1 MALDTPLGAAAKLGR
16 YELLKELAKSGLG
29 TTWIARSTD
38 DVDDA
43 PLRSLLRVQKGLV
56 KKAEVAEGLLTE
68 ARRAEALHHP
78 NALQLI
84 EAGNVDGEIFLVTEQ
99 AEGEVLSSLIT
110 AAGPT
115 GLPLP
120 IGLRIALDALGAVA
134 AAHAQGS
141 LCHGEISPQH
151 LLVGVDGVTRVV
163 GFGTARGLA
172 RLPLLGAKNG
182 DRLAYAAPE
191 RIKSMASPIA
201 AQVALEPRADVF
213 ALGVILWEGVTK
225 QRLFS
230 SKIEAAVIQK
240 VLTASIAAPGSIA
253 GVTVPSALDE
263 AILKALERD
272 PARRFQSAGEL
283 LAAVEAAAG
292 QVATH
297 AEVAEQVEK
306 LAGKAIAARR
316 NQIGATAARAARPP
330 SVPPPRAPI
339 QTRPSVPDEEGKG
352 APAAKPVNVKVEA
365 PKPLDA
371 KAEAP
376 KPIEAKPRTPKPG
389 EAISETLKPPQVKV
403 ETPKP
408 SPVKAESP
416 KPSAVK
422 VESPK
427 PSPVKVESPK
437 PSAVKVEVPKPAEAK
452 VEVPKPAAKPVV
464 IRKQTLL
471 GMVAPKPDALKSL
484 DASIET
490 LKPAFS
496 KAGPPKPPPAR
507 PEFVS
512 AEDLDVGFEV
522 DAEGSEPPPEPA
534 KAAPAKP
541 APPVPPTP
549 PGKPARAPVAAKADE
564 PAPASVRVEPAPASV
579 RVEPAPAPAITYDT
593 TTAATVITKTGPRSD
608 NKTGGSLTNDTPTS
622 DSVARGKSATAID
635 KIGPAST
642 LGRYEILTPIARGG
656 MASVWAARLMGT
668 RGFQKLVAVKTML
681 PDVSDDPDFEQMFLD
696 EARIAARIRHP
707 NVAEILDLGEQ
718 DDVLYLVMEW
728 VEGENLSVV
737 LKAARAIGGMP
748 LPVILRIASQA
759 CAGLH
764 AAHELRDD
772 NGNLVDLIHRDVSP
786 ANVLVSMA
794 GFVKLVDFGVAKSK
808 GRMHVTRAG
817 GMVKGKTPY
826 LSPEQLGGLP
836 LDRRSDI
843 FSFGALLYVMAT
855 GLHPFRGETEGK
867 TVENIALKNPV
878 PLRTINAALPVEFE
892 KLVLKALEKDPK
904 NRYSSAAEL
913 QRALDQIGLTL
924 PEPANESDVADFV
937 RKVIGEPQAKRAAD
951 IKSAIA
957 SLDALTSG
965 SGDIP
970 RSDALRILDGGK
982 RSPNSVRSIP
992 EVESAAAAPIS
1003 APSAAAMSTPV
1014 PTGDE
1019 ITIDA
1024 PPGYSSPEPQA
1035 AVERPADEVALDVF
1049 GPPAA
1054 AAAPASAQASFPI
1067 ERETVRAPAM
1077 PTEIPI
1083 IIAEK
1088 EKTPSRYDVD
1098 EAPPTVRP
1106 RTQPKRLQVIVGAVV
1121 GVCALI
1127 GILAA
1132 VLGGS
1137 AATGSTQPEA
1147 TQATATATAAV
1158 TAAPTTTAAIEAPAI
1173 PTAAVATPPPSATV
1187 EAPPTPVPTAAPVAP
1202 PPTKTT
1208 PAKGRGQGSSVAPST
1223 KSPPIKPGKTPPT
1236 KKYNPSGI

>member
-16 YELLKELAKSGLG
+16 YELLKEQAKSGLG
-29 TTWIARSTD
+29 TTWLARSTD
-38 DVDDA
+38 DTGDG
-43 PLRSLLRVQKGLV
+43 PLRSLLRVQKSLV

-99 AEGEVLSSLIT
+99 AEGEPLSSLVT
-110 AAGPT
+110 LSGPA

-120 IGLRIALDALGAVA
+120 IVLRVVLDALGAVA
-134 AAHAQGS
+134 AAHAQDK
-141 LCHGEISPQH
+141 LCHGELSPQH

-182 DRLAYAAPE
+182 DRLSYAAPE
-191 RIKSMASPIA
+191 RVKSMASPIA
-201 AQVALEPRADVF
+201 TQVALEPQADVF

-240 VLTASIAAPGSIA
+240 VLTAPIAAPSSLS
-253 GVTVPSALDE
+253 GVTLPGALDE
-263 AILKALERD
+263 AIQKALDRD
-272 PARRFQSAGEL
+272 PARRFQTAGEL
-283 LAAVEAAAG
+283 LAAVEAGAA

-316 NQIGATAARAARPP
+316 NQIGAPSTRTARAPTI
-330 SVPPPRAPI
+330 PPPRAPAE
-339 QTRPSVPDEEGKG
+339 TRPSLTDAERPTAPVAKPVDVKVETAKPLEVRAPSPSAAKLETPKPLEVRAPSPSVAKLETPKPPVVRAPSPSVAKLETPKPSAAKLETPKPPAAKLEVP
-352 APAAKPVNVKVEA
+352 APAAKPVV
-365 PKPLDA
+365 
-371 KAEAP
+371 
-376 KPIEAKPRTPKPG
+376 
-389 EAISETLKPPQVKV
+389 
-403 ETPKP
+403 
-408 SPVKAESP
+408 
-416 KPSAVK
+416 
-422 VESPK
+422 
-427 PSPVKVESPK
+427 
-437 PSAVKVEVPKPAEAK
+437 
-452 VEVPKPAAKPVV
+452 
-464 IRKQTLL
+464 RKQTLL
-471 GMVAPKPDALKSL
+471 GLEAPKAETLKALEP
-484 DASIET
+484 SIAT
-490 LKPAFS
+490 LKPALS
-496 KAGPPKPPPAR
+496 RPGPPKPPPAR

-512 AEDLDVGFEV
+512 VDDLDEGFDV
-522 DAEGSEPPPEPA
+522 DTGSEPPPESVQV
-534 KAAPAKP
+534 APTKP
-541 APPVPPTP
+541 APPMPPSP
-549 PGKPARAPVAAKADE
+549 PGKPTRNQTLMLGSPVTKTDE
-564 PAPASVRVEPAPASV
+564 PVPASIRAVASS
-579 RVEPAPAPAITYDT
+579 EIKID
-593 TTAATVITKTGPRSD
+593 AASAEGASTKVGPLSER
-608 NKTGGSLTNDTPTS
+608 KTGGTLTNDTPTS
-622 DSVARGKSATAID
+622 DSVQRGKSATAID

-656 MASVWAARLMGT
+656 MASVWAARLTGT

-696 EARIAARIRHP
+696 EARVAARIRHP

-737 LKAARAIGGMP
+737 LKAARNLGGMP

-772 NGNLVDLIHRDVSP
+772 SGHLVDLIHRDVSP

-878 PLRTINAALPVEFE
+878 PLRTINAEIPVEFE

-904 NRYSSAAEL
+904 NRFSTTAEL
-913 QRALDQIGLTL
+913 QRALDQIGLAIGG
-924 PEPANESDVADFV
+924 PATESDVAEFV
-937 RKVIGEPQAKRAAD
+937 RKAIGEPQAKRAAD

-970 RSDALRILDGGK
+970 RSDAFRFLDGGK
-982 RSPNSVRSIP
+982 RAPNSSAKPDAEGESPRSSSTP
-992 EVESAAAAPIS
+992 SPMTAEDVTLDAPAGYDFEVKQPVEKANEELAVDAFAAPIS
-1003 APSAAAMSTPV
+1003 VPIPTSTDADPPIKLAVDEETSSPSARGEDDDAMF
-1014 PTGDE
+1014 
-1019 ITIDA
+1019 A
-1024 PPGYSSPEPQA
+1024 
-1035 AVERPADEVALDVF
+1035 
-1049 GPPAA
+1049 
-1054 AAAPASAQASFPI
+1054 
-1067 ERETVRAPAM
+1067 
-1077 PTEIPI
+1077 
-1083 IIAEK
+1083 
-1088 EKTPSRYDVD
+1088 
-1098 EAPPTVRP
+1098 VRP
-1106 RTQPKRLQVIVGAVV
+1106 RPKRLQIIVGAVI
-1121 GVCALI
+1121 GACALV

-1132 VLGGS
+1132 VFGGGGS
-1137 AATGSTQPEA
+1137 TSTTHVEA
-1147 TQATATATAAV
+1147 TQATSTATAALPVVPTATATAAPEV
-1158 TAAPTTTAAIEAPAI
+1158 PTAAVVTPPPPPSAAVEVPPTAAPTAEPVAP
-1173 PTAAVATPPPSATV
+1173 PT
-1187 EAPPTPVPTAAPVAP
+1187 APPTP
-1202 PPTKTT
+1202 PPTTKTI
-1208 PAKGRGQGSSVAPST
+1208 PKGKVPGSSVGAT
-1223 KSPPIKPGKTPPT
+1223 KAPIKPTTKPPTT
-1236 KKYNPSGI
+1236 KKYNPTGI

>member
-56 KKAEVAEGLLTE
+56 KKAEIAEGLLTE
-68 ARRAEALHHP
+68 ARRAGALHHP

-99 AEGEVLSSLIT
+99 AEGELLSGLIT
-110 AAGPT
+110 AAGPA

-120 IGLRIALDALGAVA
+120 IVLRIALDALGAVA
-134 AAHAQGS
+134 AAHAQDA

-230 SKIEAAVIQK
+230 SKIEASVIQK

-253 GVTVPSALDE
+253 GVTVPSALDA
-263 AILKALERD
+263 AITKALERD
-272 PARRFQSAGEL
+272 PTRRFQTASEL
-283 LAAVEAAAG
+283 LAAVEAGAG

-316 NQIGATAARAARPP
+316 DQIGTPAARAARPP

-352 APAAKPVNVKVEA
+352 APATRPVN
-365 PKPLDA
+365 
-371 KAEAP
+371 
-376 KPIEAKPRTPKPG
+376 
-389 EAISETLKPPQVKV
+389 
-403 ETPKP
+403 
-408 SPVKAESP
+408 
-416 KPSAVK
+416 VK

-427 PSPVKVESPK
+427 PLEAKVE
-437 PSAVKVEVPKPAEAK
+437 AKVEAPKPAPAKVGTPKPAEAKVETPKPTPAKVEAPKPAAKVETPKPAPAKVEAPKPTEAK

-464 IRKQTLL
+464 VRKQTLL
-471 GMVAPKPDALKSL
+471 GVTAPKPETLKSL
-484 DASIET
+484 EPAIET

-496 KAGPPKPPPAR
+496 RPGLPKPPPAR

-512 AEDLDVGFEV
+512 VEALDDGFEV
-522 DAEGSEPPPEPA
+522 DVGSDSESPPESV
-534 KAAPAKP
+534 KVAPTKP
-541 APPVPPTP
+541 APPMPPAA
-549 PGKPARAPVAAKADE
+549 PGKPGRGATLMLGSPAAKSDE
-564 PAPASVRVEPAPASV
+564 PAPASVRVEPAPA
-579 RVEPAPAPAITYDT
+579 ITYDT
-593 TTAATVITKTGPRSD
+593 SAATTVITKTGPRSD

-622 DSVARGKSATAID
+622 DSVTRGKSATAID

-696 EARIAARIRHP
+696 EARVAARIRHP

-772 NGNLVDLIHRDVSP
+772 NGTLVDLIHRDVSP
-786 ANVLVSMA
+786 ANVLVSIA

-913 QRALDQIGLTL
+913 QRALDQIGLGL
-924 PEPANESDVADFV
+924 GEPANESDVADFI

-970 RSDALRILDGGK
+970 RSDAFRLLDGGK
-982 RSPNSVRSIP
+982 RSPNSVRSGSSA
-992 EVESAAAAPIS
+992 EVESAAS
-1003 APSAAAMSTPV
+1003 APAGVPAVATTSAPALSA
-1014 PTGDE
+1014 DE

-1024 PPGYSSPEPQA
+1024 PPGYATPTPKPAAEP
-1035 AVERPADEVALDVF
+1035 PADEVALDVF
-1049 GPPAA
+1049 GPPAPAPVSARA
-1054 AAAPASAQASFPI
+1054 AASIPI
-1067 ERETVRAPAM
+1067 EVEPTRAP
-1077 PTEIPI
+1077 PIPI
-1083 IIAEK
+1083 TIAVDK
-1088 EKTPSRYDVD
+1088 EKTPSRYDMD

-1132 VLGGS
+1132 VFGGG
-1137 AATGSTQPEA
+1137 AATGSTHVEA
-1147 TQATATATAAV
+1147 TQATATTTP
-1158 TAAPTTTAAIEAPAI
+1158 TAAPTTTAAAVEAPAAT
-1173 PTAAVATPPPSATV
+1173 TAAAVVAPPPSATV
-1187 EAPPTPVPTAAPVAP
+1187 EAPPTPVPTAEPVAP

-1208 PAKGRGQGSSVAPST
+1208 PKGRGQGSSVAPPT
-1223 KSPPIKPGKTPPT
+1223 KGPPTKPGKPPTT
-1236 KKYNPSGI
+1236 KKYNPPGI

>member
-16 YELLKELAKSGLG
+16 YELLKEQAKSGLG
-29 TTWIARSTD
+29 TTWLARSTD
-38 DVDDA
+38 DAGDA
-43 PLRSLLRVQKGLV
+43 PLRSLLRVQKSLV

-68 ARRAEALHHP
+68 ARRAEALQHP
-78 NALQLI
+78 NALRLI

-99 AEGEVLSSLIT
+99 AEGEPLSSLVT
-110 AAGPT
+110 LSGPA

-120 IGLRIALDALGAVA
+120 IVLRVMIDALGAVA
-134 AAHAQGS
+134 AAHAQDK
-141 LCHGEISPQH
+141 LCHGELSPQH
-151 LLVGVDGVTRVV
+151 LLVSLDGVTRVV

-191 RIKSMASPIA
+191 RVKSMASPIA
-201 AQVALEPRADVF
+201 TQVALEPQADVF
-213 ALGVILWEGVTK
+213 ALGVILWEGATK

-240 VLTASIAAPGSIA
+240 VLTAPIAAPGSVS
-253 GVTVPSALDE
+253 GVTLPSALDE
-263 AILKALERD
+263 AIQKALDRD
-272 PARRFQSAGEL
+272 PARRFQTAGEL
-283 LAAVEAAAG
+283 LAAVESGAA

-316 NQIGATAARAARPP
+316 NQIGAPSARTARAPTI
-330 SVPPPRAPI
+330 PPPRASAE
-339 QTRPSVPDEEGKG
+339 TRPSEPDAERPT
-352 APAAKPVNVKVEA
+352 APVAKPV
-365 PKPLDA
+365 D
-371 KAEAP
+371 
-376 KPIEAKPRTPKPG
+376 
-389 EAISETLKPPQVKV
+389 VKV

-408 SPVKAESP
+408 LEAKPRTPSPPVAKLETP
-416 KPSAVK
+416 KPPVAK
-422 VESPK
+422 LETPK
-427 PSPVKVESPK
+427 PPVAKLETPK
-437 PSAVKVEVPKPAEAK
+437 PPVAKLETPKPAEAK
-452 VEVPKPAAKPVV
+452 LEVPTPAAKPIV
-464 IRKQTLL
+464 RKQTLL
-471 GMVAPKPDALKSL
+471 GMVAPKPETLKALEP
-484 DASIET
+484 SIET
-490 LKPAFS
+490 LKPALS
-496 KAGPPKPPPAR
+496 RPGPPKPPPAR

-512 AEDLDVGFEV
+512 VDDLDEGFDV
-522 DAEGSEPPPEPA
+522 DTSSEPPPEPV
-534 KAAPAKP
+534 KVAPARP
-541 APPVPPTP
+541 APPVPPSP
-549 PGKPARAPVAAKADE
+549 PGKPARGQTLMLGSPVPKTDE
-564 PAPASVRVEPAPASV
+564 PAPASIRAEVASEIKLDAASPAVAVP
-579 RVEPAPAPAITYDT
+579 
-593 TTAATVITKTGPRSD
+593 KTGPLSER
-608 NKTGGSLTNDTPTS
+608 KTGGTLTNDTPTS
-622 DSVARGKSATAID
+622 DSVQRGKSATAID

-696 EARIAARIRHP
+696 EARVAARIRHP

-737 LKAARAIGGMP
+737 LKAARALGGMP

-772 NGNLVDLIHRDVSP
+772 SGHLVDLIHRDVSP

-904 NRYSSAAEL
+904 NRFSTAAEL
-913 QRALDQIGLTL
+913 QRALDQVGLTIG
-924 PEPANESDVADFV
+924 EPANESDVAEFV
-937 RKVIGEPQAKRAAD
+937 RKAIGEPQAKRAAD

-957 SLDALTSG
+957 SLDALTGG

-970 RSDALRILDGGK
+970 RSDAFRFLDGGK
-982 RSPNSVRSIP
+982 RGPASAKPDAEGEGPRSSSVPSPLAEDV
-992 EVESAAAAPIS
+992 
-1003 APSAAAMSTPV
+1003 TL
-1014 PTGDE
+1014 
-1019 ITIDA
+1019 DA
-1024 PPGYSSPEPQA
+1024 PPGYDAFEVKAPVEKADEELAVDAFAVPSSLPTSPEAEPPIKLAVDDETSSPST
-1035 AVERPADEVALDVF
+1035 RDEQDD
-1049 GPPAA
+1049 
-1054 AAAPASAQASFPI
+1054 
-1067 ERETVRAPAM
+1067 
-1077 PTEIPI
+1077 PTF
-1083 IIAEK
+1083 
-1088 EKTPSRYDVD
+1088 V
-1098 EAPPTVRP
+1098 VRP
-1106 RTQPKRLQVIVGAVV
+1106 RPKRLQIIVGAIV
-1121 GVCALI
+1121 GACALV

-1132 VLGGS
+1132 VFGGS
-1137 AATGSTQPEA
+1137 DSTSTTHVET
-1147 TQATATATAAV
+1147 TQATSTATAEIPAIPTATATAAPEV
-1158 TAAPTTTAAIEAPAI
+1158 PTAAVVTPPPPSSAAVEVPPTAAPTAEP
-1173 PTAAVATPPPSATV
+1173 V
-1187 EAPPTPVPTAAPVAP
+1187 APPVPP
-1202 PPTKTT
+1202 PPTKTI
-1208 PAKGRGQGSSVAPST
+1208 PKSKVQGSSAAPT
-1223 KSPPIKPGKTPPT
+1223 KAPATKPTKPPTT
-1236 KKYNPSGI
+1236 KKYNPTGI

>member
-16 YELLKELAKSGLG
+16 YELLKEQAKSGLG
-29 TTWIARSTD
+29 TTWLARSTD
-38 DVDDA
+38 DTGDG
-43 PLRSLLRVQKGLV
+43 PLRSLLRVQKSLV

-78 NALQLI
+78 NALRLI

-99 AEGEVLSSLIT
+99 AEGEPLSSLVT
-110 AAGPT
+110 LSGPA

-120 IGLRIALDALGAVA
+120 IVLRVVIDALGAVA
-134 AAHAQGS
+134 AAHVQDK
-141 LCHGEISPQH
+141 LCHGELSPQH
-151 LLVGVDGVTRVV
+151 LLVSVDGVTRVI

-182 DRLAYAAPE
+182 DRLSYAAPE
-191 RIKSMASPIA
+191 RVKSMASPIA
-201 AQVALEPRADVF
+201 TQVALDPQADVF

-240 VLTASIAAPGSIA
+240 VLTAPIAAPSSLS
-253 GVTVPSALDE
+253 GVTLPSALDE
-263 AILKALERD
+263 AIQKALDRD
-272 PARRFQSAGEL
+272 PARRFQTAGEL
-283 LAAVEAAAG
+283 LAAVEAGAS

-316 NQIGATAARAARPP
+316 NQIGAPSTRTARAPTI
-330 SVPPPRAPI
+330 PPPRAPAE
-339 QTRPSVPDEEGKG
+339 TRPSLPDAERPTAPVAKPVDVKVETAKPLEPRAPSPSAARLETPKPLEARVPSPSAAKLETPKPPVAKLEVP
-352 APAAKPVNVKVEA
+352 APAAKPVV
-365 PKPLDA
+365 
-371 KAEAP
+371 
-376 KPIEAKPRTPKPG
+376 
-389 EAISETLKPPQVKV
+389 
-403 ETPKP
+403 
-408 SPVKAESP
+408 
-416 KPSAVK
+416 
-422 VESPK
+422 
-427 PSPVKVESPK
+427 
-437 PSAVKVEVPKPAEAK
+437 
-452 VEVPKPAAKPVV
+452 
-464 IRKQTLL
+464 RKQTLL
-471 GMVAPKPDALKSL
+471 GMEAPTPETLKALEP
-484 DASIET
+484 SIAT
-490 LKPAFS
+490 LKPALS
-496 KAGPPKPPPAR
+496 RPGPPKPPPAR

-512 AEDLDVGFEV
+512 VDELDDGFDV
-522 DAEGSEPPPEPA
+522 DTNSEPPPDPA
-534 KAAPAKP
+534 QVAPTKP
-541 APPVPPTP
+541 APPMPPSP
-549 PGKPARAPVAAKADE
+549 PEKPARGQTLTLGSPVTKADE
-564 PAPASVRVEPAPASV
+564 PAPASIRAEAASEIKMDAASPAV
-579 RVEPAPAPAITYDT
+579 T
-593 TTAATVITKTGPRSD
+593 TTKVGPLSER
-608 NKTGGSLTNDTPTS
+608 KTGGSLTNDTPTS
-622 DSVARGKSATAID
+622 DSVQRGKSATAID

-696 EARIAARIRHP
+696 EARVAARIRHP

-737 LKAARAIGGMP
+737 LKAARNLGGMP

-772 NGNLVDLIHRDVSP
+772 SGHLVDLIHRDVSP
-786 ANVLVSMA
+786 ANVLVSVA

-878 PLRTINAALPVEFE
+878 PLRTINAEIPAEFE
-892 KLVLKALEKDPK
+892 KVVLKALEKDPK
-904 NRYSSAAEL
+904 NRFSTAAEL
-913 QRALDQIGLTL
+913 QRALDQIGLAIGG
-924 PEPANESDVADFV
+924 PATESDVAEFV
-937 RKVIGEPQAKRAAD
+937 RKAIGEPQAKRAAD

-970 RSDALRILDGGK
+970 RSDAFRFLDGGK
-982 RSPNSVRSIP
+982 R
-992 EVESAAAAPIS
+992 
-1003 APSAAAMSTPV
+1003 APSSAKPDAEGDGPRSSSALSPMAAEEVTL
-1014 PTGDE
+1014 
-1019 ITIDA
+1019 DA
-1024 PPGYSSPEPQA
+1024 PPGYDAFEVKPPVEKADEELAVDAFAAPMSVPIPTATDADPPLKLAVDEEPSSP
-1035 AVERPADEVALDVF
+1035 
-1049 GPPAA
+1049 
-1054 AAAPASAQASFPI
+1054 SARSEEDDATF
-1067 ERETVRAPAM
+1067 A
-1077 PTEIPI
+1077 
-1083 IIAEK
+1083 
-1088 EKTPSRYDVD
+1088 
-1098 EAPPTVRP
+1098 VRP
-1106 RTQPKRLQVIVGAVV
+1106 RPKRLQIIVGAVI
-1121 GVCALI
+1121 GACALV

-1132 VLGGS
+1132 VFGGGGS
-1137 AATGSTQPEA
+1137 TSTTHVET
-1147 TQATATATAAV
+1147 TQATSTATAVAPVVPTATATAAPEV
-1158 TAAPTTTAAIEAPAI
+1158 PTAAVETPPPPPSAAVEVPPTAAPTAEP
-1173 PTAAVATPPPSATV
+1173 V
-1187 EAPPTPVPTAAPVAP
+1187 APPTPPPATKTIPKGKVPGSSAAPTKAP
-1202 PPTKTT
+1202 VKPPTK
-1208 PAKGRGQGSSVAPST
+1208 
-1223 KSPPIKPGKTPPT
+1223 PPTT
-1236 KKYNPSGI
+1236 KKYNPTGI